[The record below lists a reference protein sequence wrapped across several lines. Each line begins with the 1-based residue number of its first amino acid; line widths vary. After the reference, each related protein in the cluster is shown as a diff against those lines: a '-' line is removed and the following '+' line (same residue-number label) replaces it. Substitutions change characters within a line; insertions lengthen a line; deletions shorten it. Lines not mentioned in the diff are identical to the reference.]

1 MKREGYIEIEKGV
14 NMCNSRVRYVITSKG
29 RRVLKM
35 ISPHHFHPTNRVSPS
50 DSEGTEGF
58 KMISPHHSH
67 PTNRVS
73 PSDSDVL
80 NLLALPN
87 IEVPG
92 GVPYDYGHSW
102 ENVTLGG
109 NGTILELIE

>member
-1 MKREGYIEIEKGV
+1 
-14 NMCNSRVRYVITSKG
+14 
-29 RRVLKM
+29 M

-50 DSEGTEGF
+50 DSD
-58 KMISPHHSH
+58 
-67 PTNRVS
+67 RVS

>member
-1 MKREGYIEIEKGV
+1 MDY
-14 NMCNSRVRYVITSKG
+14 
-29 RRVLKM
+29 
-35 ISPHHFHPTNRVSPS
+35 F
-50 DSEGTEGF
+50 DSF
-58 KMISPHHSH
+58 RDP
-67 PTNRVS
+67 V
-73 PSDSDVL
+73 DVL
-80 NLLALPN
+80 NFLALPN

>member
-1 MKREGYIEIEKGV
+1 
-14 NMCNSRVRYVITSKG
+14 
-29 RRVLKM
+29 M

-50 DSEGTEGF
+50 DSCP
-58 KMISPHHSH
+58 SDSC
-67 PTNRVS
+67 

>member
-35 ISPHHFHPTNRVSPS
+35 ISPHHF
-50 DSEGTEGF
+50 
-58 KMISPHHSH
+58 H